1 MDNKLNVSS
10 VSKIERK
17 QPIQLE
23 LFSQNISN
31 DLYSNLSESKSDH
44 NNKLL
49 NKYKRP
55 IEIDPVDCDIW

>member
-1 MDNKLNVSS
+1 MNNKLEAASMW
-10 VSKIERK
+10 KIERK

-31 DLYSNLSESKSDH
+31 DLYSNLSETKSDH
-44 NNKLL
+44 NGKLL
-49 NKYKRP
+49 KRYKKP

>member
-1 MDNKLNVSS
+1 MWT
-10 VSKIERK
+10 IERK

-31 DLYSNLSESKSDH
+31 DLYSNLSESKSEH

-49 NKYKRP
+49 KKYKKP